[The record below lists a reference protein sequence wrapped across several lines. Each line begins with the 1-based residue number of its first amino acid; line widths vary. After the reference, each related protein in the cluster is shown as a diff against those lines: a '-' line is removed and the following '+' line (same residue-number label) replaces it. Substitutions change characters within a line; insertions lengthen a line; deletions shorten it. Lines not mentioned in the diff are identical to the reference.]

1 MSQHIEFTYNIN
13 GVIPV
18 QVEAWFE
25 KIEGDW
31 VISDITVASNDGL
44 DIYGELREVWIRPT
58 FGSTETIS
66 VADAVLHQAF
76 EELK

>member
-1 MSQHIEFTYNIN
+1 MSQHKEFIYNIN

-18 QVEAWFE
+18 YVEAWFV
-25 KIEGDW
+25 KDDGDW
-31 VISDITVASNDGL
+31 ALDDITVSLDDGL

-58 FGSTETIS
+58 FGSTKTIS